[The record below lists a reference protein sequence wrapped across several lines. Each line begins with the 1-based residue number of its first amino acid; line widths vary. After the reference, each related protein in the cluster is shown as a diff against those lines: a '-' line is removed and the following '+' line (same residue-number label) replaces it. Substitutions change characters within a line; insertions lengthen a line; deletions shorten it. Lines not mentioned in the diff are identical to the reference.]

1 MEQQSPGWC
10 FRKRVP
16 RHPPLPHPAPASPA
30 ALPRSLHAELRSP
43 IARPARTRPLSSAPR
58 AQAAP
63 ASSSPVVVVTG
74 ASRGIGRAIALAAG
88 AAGCRVAV
96 NYASSRQGAEEVA
109 ELVRAAGGEALTIK
123 ADVGQREGAEG
134 VVRAAA
140 EAWGCV
146 DVLVN
151 NAGIT
156 RDALVLRMKP
166 EQWDEVIQVNLSGVF
181 FASQAAAKLMAKQ
194 RRGRIVN
201 VASVVGLA
209 GNPGQA
215 NYAAA
220 KGGEV

>member
-1 MEQQSPGWC
+1 
-10 FRKRVP
+10 
-16 RHPPLPHPAPASPA
+16 
-30 ALPRSLHAELRSP
+30 
-43 IARPARTRPLSSAPR
+43 
-58 AQAAP
+58 
-63 ASSSPVVVVTG
+63 
-74 ASRGIGRAIALAAG
+74 
-88 AAGCRVAV
+88 
-96 NYASSRQGAEEVA
+96 RQGAEEVA

-220 KGGEV
+220 KGGVIAMTKVLAREFASRGVTANSVAPGFIVSDMTSSIDPKYEAGILATIPL